1 MEIEIRRGRTGASG
15 FLVEIIVFLV
25 LFFGVFLLSGLLPES
40 IVGPHDDVISII
52 ALVVIVSGEV
62 LVEYIMERI
71 YGATQQ
77 LMVTFD
83 EEQCMLRKGNRE
95 WSVPYSEIT
104 SVVKVMVI
112 NRFFDEKGAYRVTI
126 KRKRHRSLT
135 FWSTDREYQEHVD
148 FEDTQLYTLYQELKS
163 RGVKC
168 C

>member
-15 FLVEIIVFLV
+15 FLVELIIFLV
-25 LFFGVFLLSGLLPES
+25 LYFVVFLLSGLLPERF
-40 IVGPHDDVISII
+40 VEQHDHAISII
-52 ALVVIVSGEV
+52 ALVVIVSGEL
-62 LVEYIMERI
+62 LVEYIVERI
-71 YGATQQ
+71 NGVTQQ
-77 LMVTFD
+77 LLVTFD
-83 EEQCMLRKGNRE
+83 EERCMLRKGRRE

-104 SVVKVMVI
+104 SVVKVMAVT
-112 NRFFDEKGAYRVTI
+112 RFFDEKGAYRVTI
-126 KRKRHRSLT
+126 HRKGHRSLT